1 MTRALTAIGLS
12 TVGAALIALALPT
25 FWIVT
30 DQMATNEPE
39 RSPLR
44 PAPNVG
50 AKSDQAGMRVI
61 LASPYAQDAVVD
73 RSKLRSPRPEQSAK
87 PGASELV
94 KQVEPSPK
102 AAERSKQAT
111 AVEQGASAAEQLAMR
126 QPADPQR
133 LNAGDAKQSA
143 STAQQV
149 SDHGKPPVEQARLA
163 AEGSNPEV
171 APKQDIDSHPTG
183 GIEKEHEVGQSR
195 GRRAEPAATR
205 GKSARQA
212 AADERRRSRQI
223 ARQGDQMA
231 RQGGE
236 ATREPRVGDL
246 VDEHLLRDAPTVSR
260 QDVAEGRSWRRTRE
274 PKVGDLVD
282 AKMLENAPLLSGGR
296 LLQ

>member
-73 RSKLRSPRPEQSAK
+73 RSKLPSSRPEQIAK
-87 PGASELV
+87 PSSAELV
-94 KQVEPSPK
+94 KQAEPSPK
-102 AAERSKQAT
+102 AAGRSKQAT
-111 AVEQGASAAEQLAMR
+111 AVEQGAGAAEQLAMR
-126 QPADPQR
+126 QPAEPQR

-171 APKQDIDSHPTG
+171 ALKRDIDSIRRVASRRRT
-183 GIEKEHEVGQSR
+183 KLASR
-195 GRRAEPAATR
+195 GRSGPSQQRRVESRPVRPQQTNGGVRDRSPARAAKWPARA
-205 GKSARQA
+205 G
-212 AADERRRSRQI
+212 RRR
-223 ARQGDQMA
+223 
-231 RQGGE
+231 
-236 ATREPRVGDL
+236 
-246 VDEHLLRDAPTVSR
+246 VSR
-260 QDVAEGRSWRRTRE
+260 ELATLSMSICCATPRR
-274 PKVGDLVD
+274 
-282 AKMLENAPLLSGGR
+282 
-296 LLQ
+296 